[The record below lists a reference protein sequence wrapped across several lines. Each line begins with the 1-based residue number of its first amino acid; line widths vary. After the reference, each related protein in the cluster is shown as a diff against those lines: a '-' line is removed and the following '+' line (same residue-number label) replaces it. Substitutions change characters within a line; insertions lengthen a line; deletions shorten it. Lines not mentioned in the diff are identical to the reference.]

1 MTAVQNWKV
10 VSSEQRNFHGY
21 KVLSEYTEN
30 HHRVLRTSKGR
41 FSQAAHFSGILS
53 ILENQLIF
61 YISSG
66 FQEAKALCIAESA
79 LNNSAP
85 TAFCANWEHPM
96 DHIGNIWGTRQN
108 KSMPSFPHCM
118 FGCLAGCMQI
128 IFLKLFCH
136 SVWPELVI
144 PLPKR
149 VVTYLPNNT
158 QSYFY

>member
-10 VSSEQRNFHGY
+10 FSSEQRNFHGY
-21 KVLSEYTEN
+21 KVPSEYTEN
-30 HHRVLRTSKGR
+30 HNCVLRTPKGR

-79 LNNSAP
+79 LNNSPP

-96 DHIGNIWGTRQN
+96 DHIGNIWGTCQKKIYALLPHCIP
-108 KSMPSFPHCM
+108 KSM
-118 FGCLAGCMQI
+118 LTTI
-128 IFLKLFCH
+128 D
-136 SVWPELVI
+136 VI
-144 PLPKR
+144 TLTTHNIKIP
-149 VVTYLPNNT
+149 
-158 QSYFY
+158 